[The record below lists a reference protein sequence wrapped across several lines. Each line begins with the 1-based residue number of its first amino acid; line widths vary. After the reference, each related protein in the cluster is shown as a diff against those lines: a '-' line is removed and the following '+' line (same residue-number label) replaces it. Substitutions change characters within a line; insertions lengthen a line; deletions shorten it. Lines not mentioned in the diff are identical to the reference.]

1 MASNRA
7 KWSEMKQKENSAQF
21 NQKED
26 NEQMASVLG
35 LSVEGLEA
43 LDKTIATDEATT
55 DNEAYIK
62 AFGMF
67 DIDKNGTIDSSE
79 LPAVLDYLKEDIPES
94 DMDTLVSQAD
104 LDGDGNIDY
113 LEFVELMKA
122 YKRLQAVARAMKA
135 QRGHTALVTNTRV
148 QTTDAISGNIAPILP
163 PLRVPRNL
171 QSRRHMR
178 QTQMLRGRR
187 TPHVLKDNLAA
198 TSIPALRRELSRT
211 KGLVKNLDLQVKKGV
226 QWVQQHCPVTNI
238 RAQMYCKR
246 WGMEKLNAQLTR
258 LQNSRVSAAFHK
270 WVDVT
275 EMERCQELAER
286 YLRWK
291 GSRLMI
297 HIFQNFMFMKMN
309 SAWNTWT
316 SATRAMILQEKI
328 FNAILIEKMV
338 RGLLARLRV
347 RMIIRNNGAIPMQ
360 ALWRGHVARKYV
372 ARLKWEKRRN
382 EAALRI
388 QLAYRSYIVRKF
400 QKTAQAEQYRAW
412 SVVNLQRVVRGH
424 LARVRVRRIRRQR
437 LELHATCL
445 IQAWY
450 RGCKARKYVHM
461 LIIMRE
467 REAAATA
474 IQTQWRAWR
483 SRQYVARLR
492 AAVEAAATE
501 EQIRL
506 KEERLAAA
514 RRRDAEKKAAATR
527 IQQAQ
532 RAKVARQEAQRR
544 REEKARQ
551 DAERAKAE
559 AEAAAQRA
567 KAEEE
572 AEAARAREAAAKKMQ
587 ATVRGHAARKEVAK
601 KKTEIEEQQ
610 GSDNASLKI
619 QRMTRSKLA
628 RNELARRKELERK
641 AKEAIIKRK
650 RDDAAL
656 RIQTQYRVYKGA
668 LAKHL
673 QLRAEQALKEAE
685 RREAVLKLQSQMR
698 KRRAQV
704 LTKQRR
710 VQQNAATKLQSQ
722 MRGALARSNL
732 KEKVRVFHLFSVF
745 FMCATRYSYIDH
757 AKLQHTA
764 ASTIQA
770 AERGKQQRTH
780 MSRRKESSI
789 KIQAMTRGKLS
800 RKKGTK
806 EALAA
811 LERAK
816 QKKRLRV
823 ATGIQ
828 AAFRGQM
835 GRLHAQI
842 LRDKKNQEKLAL
854 VAKQRVEAM
863 KMRVAEQKRAAE
875 EHRKEMA
882 LRIQRFFRGWKARA
896 IAAKRQRDLK
906 VAMEIA
912 RNEEE
917 SKRLAAQ
924 AEAERRKQAANL
936 DLTKIKDDFEKKR
949 QERKREQRRKEVEQQ
964 QLEQKRR
971 HEAELAKLKRERDA
985 TMIQVWYRDLKD
997 RWLAKKQMME
1007 IEAARQRAI
1016 AEQRTRT
1023 DQLRKKAAEQR
1034 EKLQELNEQ
1043 VKRDKVVQQAK
1054 LDKTK
1059 RQIMDLTFKNTQLQE
1074 QKRQEAQ
1081 KAELLKLQEE
1091 EKQLIKEEKQ
1101 EKAAIWLQGIY
1112 RGSVAKKE
1120 VEELRKTHAAQM
1132 EAIRAKK
1139 NAETELARLR
1149 KRQEREVSAMRIQRV
1164 YRSHKDWQAYQ
1175 KRLKLHK
1182 RNVEYAKKLHREREA
1197 ASKIQSTF
1205 RGYRTRR
1212 ELKAAI
1218 HRKMRLEKEQQK
1230 QEEALAIAAAK
1241 TNQDAEAAAHA
1252 ATDTWVQYW
1261 DENSGAY
1268 YYFNER
1274 TQETSW
1280 ENPDG
1285 TVTDGTATDLSI
1297 DNNAYAEGGVYND
1310 GAYDESSYSTY
1321 DASYYGADATGYQ
1334 DPNAYDQNAG
1344 YSDPNSGYYQDGS
1357 YDQNAGYE
1365 DPNAYAGYEGY
1376 DATGTE
1382 EWGNEWAQYTDEES
1396 GRSYYYNNVTGETQ
1410 WYFIYAFC
1418 FSNHTLVLVVKI
1430 WSLCTC
1436 VHMQDLIEAAIA
1448 SAHGLFFLCVYVLSH
1463 HMT

>member
-1 MASNRA
+1 
-7 KWSEMKQKENSAQF
+7 MKQKENSAQF

-26 NEQMASVLG
+26 NEQMASALG
-35 LSVEGLEA
+35 LTVEGLEA

-55 DNEAYIK
+55 DNEAYMK

-94 DMDTLVSQAD
+94 DMGTLVSQAD

-122 YKRLQAVARAMKA
+122 YKRLQAVARTMQA

-148 QTTDAISGNIAPILP
+148 QTTNAISGNIAPPLP
-163 PLRVPRNL
+163 PLRVPRNV

-187 TPHVLKDNLAA
+187 TPHVLKDNLAG
-198 TSIPALRRELSRT
+198 TSIPALRRELLRT
-211 KGLVKNLDLQVKKGV
+211 KGLVKNLDLEVKKGV

-297 HIFQNFMFMKMN
+297 QIFHNFMFMKLN

-347 RMIIRNNGAIPMQ
+347 RMVIRNNGAIPMQ

-372 ARLKWEKRRN
+372 ARLIWEKQRN

-450 RGCKARKYVHM
+450 RGCKARKYVRM
-461 LIIMRE
+461 IIMVRE
-467 REAAATA
+467 REAAVTV
-474 IQTQWRAWR
+474 IQAQWRAWR

-514 RRRDAEKKAAATR
+514 RQRDAEKKAAATR
-527 IQQAQ
+527 IQQVQ

-544 REEKARQ
+544 REEKAKQ
-551 DAERAKAE
+551 DAARAKAE
-559 AEAAAQRA
+559 AEVQT
-567 KAEEE
+567 E
-572 AEAARAREAAAKKMQ
+572 RAREVAAKKMQ

-601 KKTEIEEQQ
+601 KKVESKDQQ
-610 GSDNASLKI
+610 DRSEASLKI
-619 QRMTRSKLA
+619 QRITRSKLA

-641 AKEAIIKRK
+641 AEEAIIQRK

-673 QLRAEQALKEAE
+673 QLRAEQALKDTE

-698 KRRAQV
+698 KRRAQAI
-704 LTKQRR
+704 TQRR
-710 VQQNAATKLQSQ
+710 RAQRNAATKLQSQ
-722 MRGALARSNL
+722 IRGARVRTNVTKKVSVFYLFAISLVCIARSSD
-732 KEKVRVFHLFSVF
+732 KYHV
-745 FMCATRYSYIDH
+745 
-757 AKLQHTA
+757 KLQHTA
-764 ASTIQA
+764 ATTIQA
-770 AERGKQQRTH
+770 AERGKQQRND
-780 MSRRKESSI
+780 MSERKQSSI
-789 KIQAMTRGKLS
+789 KIQAMARGKLS

-816 QKKRLRV
+816 HKKRLRV
-823 ATGIQ
+823 ATGMQ

-835 GRLHAQI
+835 ARLHTQV

-863 KMRVAEQKRAAE
+863 KMRVAESKRAAE

-912 RNEEE
+912 HNEAE
-917 SKRLAAQ
+917 SEKLEAQ
-924 AEAERRKQAANL
+924 AEAERRKQAADL
-936 DLTKIKDDFEKKR
+936 DLAKIKDEIEKKR
-949 QERKREQRRKEVEQQ
+949 QERKKDEQRKELERQ
-964 QLEQKRR
+964 QLEQKQR
-971 HEAELAKLKRERDA
+971 HNAELATFERERNA
-985 TMIQVWYRDLKD
+985 TIIQVWYRDLKD
-997 RWLAKKQMME
+997 RLLAKKEMVE
-1007 IEAARQRAI
+1007 IEAAQQRAI
-1016 AEQRTRT
+1016 LEQRKHTEEL
-1023 DQLRKKAAEQR
+1023 QKKAADQR
-1034 EKLQELNEQ
+1034 QALQEMQE
-1043 VKRDKVVQQAK
+1043 KRARDKADQIAK
-1054 LDKTK
+1054 LNQTK
-1059 RQIMDLTFKNTQLQE
+1059 KQIMGLTFQKTQLQE

-1081 KAELLKLQEE
+1081 KAELLRLQEE

-1101 EKAAIWLQGIY
+1101 EKAAIWLQGVY
-1112 RGSVAKKE
+1112 RGSLAKKE

-1132 EAIRAKK
+1132 EAIRTKK
-1139 NAETELARLR
+1139 NAEKELARLR
-1149 KRQEREVSAMRIQRV
+1149 KRQEREVAVMRIQRV
-1164 YRSHKDWQAYQ
+1164 YRSHRDWQAYQ
-1175 KRLKLHK
+1175 KRLKVHK
-1182 RNVEYAKKLHREREA
+1182 RNVEYAKKLHKEREA
-1197 ASKIQSTF
+1197 ARKIQSTF

-1218 HRKMRLEKEQQK
+1218 HRKVRLEKEQRK
-1230 QEEALAIAAAK
+1230 QEEALAVAAAK
-1241 TNQDAEAAAHA
+1241 TNQDIEAAAQA
-1252 ATDTWVQYW
+1252 QKNSTADNWVQYW
-1261 DENSGAY
+1261 DDSAQAC

-1274 TQETSW
+1274 TQETTW
-1280 ENPDG
+1280 DYPDG

-1297 DNNAYAEGGVYND
+1297 DNNAYAEGGVYNE
-1310 GAYDESSYSTY
+1310 GEYDESYSAGY
-1321 DASYYGADATGYQ
+1321 DASYYGTDASGYQ
-1334 DPNAYDQNAG
+1334 DPNAAYNDPNAG
-1344 YSDPNSGYYQDGS
+1344 YQDPNGDYYQDGS
-1357 YDQNAGYE
+1357 YDPNAGYQDPNAAYDPNAGYE
-1365 DPNAYAGYEGY
+1365 GYEGYEGY

-1382 EWGNEWAQYTDEES
+1382 EWGNEWAQYTDEAS
-1396 GRSYYYNNVTGETQ
+1396 GRNYYYNSVTGETQ
-1410 WYFIYAFC
+1410 WC
-1418 FSNHTLVLVVKI
+1418 VKI
-1430 WSLCTC
+1430 FVSVDT
-1436 VHMQDLIEAAIA
+1436 
-1448 SAHGLFFLCVYVLSH
+1448 
-1463 HMT
+1463 